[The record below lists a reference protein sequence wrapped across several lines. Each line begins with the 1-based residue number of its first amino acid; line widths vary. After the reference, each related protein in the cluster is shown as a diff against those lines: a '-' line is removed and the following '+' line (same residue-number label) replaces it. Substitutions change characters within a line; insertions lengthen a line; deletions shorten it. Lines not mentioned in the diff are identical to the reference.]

1 MHYLIAREATI
12 KALTI
17 RNLPP
22 SLAEALEREK
32 RRRGKSLNQT
42 VIDLLE
48 QGLGTRGERSNGL
61 GCLAGGWSEDEF
73 RDIERATAQFE
84 TVDEELWR

>member
-1 MHYLIAREATI
+1 MGGVKI

-22 SLAEALEREK
+22 DIGEALEREK
-32 RRRGKSLNQT
+32 RRRGKSLNQI
-42 VIDLLE
+42 VIDLLR
-48 QGLGTRGERSNGL
+48 QGLGARGVRSNGL
-61 GCLAGGWSEDEF
+61 GRLAGGWSEKEHHAF
-73 RDIERATAQFE
+73 ERATAQFE